1 MKDMAKLTCLGWCYR
16 RYIDKSEDL
25 VVSVLPQQ
33 GKEWDLTIGALVETL
48 GTTSDSDSIIGG
60 KIPSLLRKTRVRSP
74 GL

>member
-1 MKDMAKLTCLGWCYR
+1 MTCLGWCYR

-33 GKEWDLTIGALVETL
+33 EKEWGLAIGALVETL